1 MRLNKFLSN
10 SGLASR
16 RKCDQLIEEGKVF
29 VNGKQVTELG
39 SQINEK
45 KDKVTVEGKTITLPS
60 SFVYIKL
67 NKPKGYACTAHDEKG
82 RKTIYDLIDS
92 EERLFSI
99 GRLDYDTEGLI
110 LLTNDGDF
118 ANKVA
123 HPKFNIDKEYRVTV
137 EGEIKES
144 EMAVMRKGVV
154 VDGQRMPSSIVNF
167 ISYENGYTKLS
178 VIIDEGQNRQIRR
191 MFEAIGKT
199 IKLLKRVRIGQVRLG
214 GLRRGDYKDLTE
226 VELNSLVGK
235 R

>member
-1 MRLNKFLSN
+1 MRINKFLSN

-67 NKPKGYACTAHDEKG
+67 NKPKGYACTAQDEKG